1 MSAKNLDKKGRLRR
15 KIVAFRVSPE
25 EGKVIDT
32 LVQLSGLTK
41 QDYILKR
48 LEEKEIVVV
57 GNPRVYR
64 ALKRELEKVLIELT
78 RLSSE
83 DAVPDELLEVISQIT
98 KTLEGMKHEA

>member
-1 MSAKNLDKKGRLRR
+1 MSAKNLDKKGRLRS

-64 ALKRELEKVLIELT
+64 ALKKELEKVLIELT
-78 RLSSE
+78 RLSPE
-83 DAVPDELLEVISQIT
+83 DAVPDELMEVISQIA

>member
-1 MSAKNLDKKGRLRR
+1 MSAKNLDKKGRLRS
-15 KIVAFRVSPE
+15 KIVAFRVSSE

-41 QDYILKR
+41 QNYILKR

-64 ALKRELEKVLIELT
+64 ALKKELEKVLIELT